1 MAVYRPFPTS
11 RRGKL
16 LKHSKL
22 ANSRASFAQRVVR
35 HSSELGLVCSTAKRA
50 RAGTRVTWNDFCCW
64 ESPAADENHPSSH
77 RQHSAMELT
86 APRVL
91 MSLSPLCF
99 MQPPSSSPFPC
110 SIQKCSSGSKLSATA
125 SLPEPQASSPSH
137 LLLLTGFSWS
147 HPCSPSAH
155 LLNLHTF
162 LATCCAWI
170 AEQNQ
175 LFLAFH
181 NTWRHNRALA
191 IETCCPFGLLLCTV
205 QGSCPQRVVFL

>member
-1 MAVYRPFPTS
+1 MYADSPCRQINSSVVKHISFLPPPSSKPATILTWCHSGTMQAQAMAVYRPFPTS

-22 ANSRASFAQRVVR
+22 ANSRASFAQHVVR

-137 LLLLTGFSWS
+137 LLLLTGFS
-147 HPCSPSAH
+147 
-155 LLNLHTF
+155 
-162 LATCCAWI
+162 
-170 AEQNQ
+170 
-175 LFLAFH
+175 
-181 NTWRHNRALA
+181 
-191 IETCCPFGLLLCTV
+191 
-205 QGSCPQRVVFL
+205 